1 MSLKGILI
9 IGSEEERRLKEIEE
23 YARDHVVPFS
33 DLASGKPI
41 GDNPH
46 HSLIIP
52 IDFRVVFSYEQQPEP
67 VGLCRHV
74 SVSVSRERRVPTVE
88 AITMIA
94 KYLNFRNIVL
104 DTVEDWMTKSEAGTL
119 DPNKEIMEGR
129 GFVYNED
136 FSQNRTAINF
146 LERILSNE

>member
-9 IGSEEERRLKEIEE
+9 IGTEEENRLREIEL
-23 YARDHVVPFS
+23 YAKENVVPFS

-41 GDNPH
+41 GDNPN

-74 SVSVSRERRVPTVE
+74 SISVSRERRVPTLE

-94 KYLNFRNIVL
+94 KYLNFRNIPIN
-104 DTVEDWMTKSEAGTL
+104 TAEEWMVMSENGTL

-129 GFVYNED
+129 GFIYEED

-146 LERILSNE
+146 MERVLDN